1 MTSERNLEPVMII
14 ENLDSDEIEQMLNKI
29 RTGEKVMQKE
39 EQIGKIEHE
48 N

>member
-1 MTSERNLEPVMII
+1 MTSERNLERVMII

-29 RTGEKVMQKE
+29 RTGEKIMQKE
-39 EQIGKIEHE
+39 EHIGKIEHE